1 MIYLDRPVP
10 FTGDLQGDPFSAWVQ
25 HDLALLNGY
34 NSTWH
39 LLRIVLCRIYQREG
53 LLGRD
58 GQETPIESLF
68 KIAII

>member
-1 MIYLDRPVP
+1 MIYLNRPVP

-25 HDLALLNGY
+25 HNLALLDRH

-53 LLGRD
+53 LLGGDR
-58 GQETPIESLF
+58 QETTIKGLL